1 MARPLAFDPDEKLHQ
16 AMMLFWQRGYEATS
30 LKDLVETLDINRFS
44 LYNTFGD
51 KQSLFLKV
59 VERYEQKVFGHLLSS
74 LEGPEQGRGSLLL
87 YFDALL
93 AGLNEQSGVRGCFLQ
108 NTLLDG
114 GVRDPQ
120 VRTRIQHVFSRLRA
134 ALLYQVGVALERGE
148 LTGLIPSI
156 SNADAL
162 VAIPVDKSAEAQAET
177 IADYL
182 LLQVQ
187 GFIALAGLG
196 LMEQAN
202 NALLVLKQQLAEG

>member
-51 KQSLFLKV
+51 KQALFLKA
-59 VERYEQKVFGHLLSS
+59 VERYEEKVFGRLLSS
-74 LEGPEQGRGSLLL
+74 LEGPEQGRASLLG

-93 AGLNEQSGVRGCFLQ
+93 AGLNEQSGMRGCFLQ

-114 GVRDPQ
+114 GVRDAR
-120 VRTRIQHVFSRLRA
+120 VRVRIQQVFSRLRE
-134 ALLYQVGVALERGE
+134 ALLHQVSLALRQGE
-148 LTGLIPSI
+148 I
-156 SNADAL
+156 DAL
-162 VAIPVDKSAEAQAET
+162 VPIATKTGGPDNAQAFDTPEAQAEA

-196 LMEQAN
+196 LMTQAN
-202 NALLVLKQQLAEG
+202 NALLVLRQQLVNH

>member
-74 LEGPEQGRGSLLL
+74 LEGPEQGRDSLLQ
-87 YFDALL
+87 YFGALL

-114 GVRDPQ
+114 GVRDPR
-120 VRTRIQHVFSRLRA
+120 VRVRIQQVFSRLRA
-134 ALLYQVGVALERGE
+134 ALLHQVKVALQRGE
-148 LTGLIPSI
+148 IDGLLPSMT
-156 SNADAL
+156 SSAAPTPTP
-162 VAIPVDKSAEAQAET
+162 AETRAEAV
-177 IADYL
+177 ADYL

-196 LMEQAN
+196 LMMQAN
-202 NALLVLKQQLAEG
+202 NALLVLRQQLADD